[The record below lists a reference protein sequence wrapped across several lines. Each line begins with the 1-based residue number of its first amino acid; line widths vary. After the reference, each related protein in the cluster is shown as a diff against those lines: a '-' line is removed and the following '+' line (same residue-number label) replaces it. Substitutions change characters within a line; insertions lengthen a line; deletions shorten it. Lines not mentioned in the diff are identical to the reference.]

1 MATANKPSDAAEAA
15 LSAIEEALAESIGQ
29 GLAAPNGTTQPNAAL
44 SSDASDG
51 LDALARA
58 NASKPTRRPR
68 GDSEMDRGF
77 PPSSNEGDVV
87 LPGRPAN
94 DDSREIGEIL
104 QTLQSTTSMRA
115 YYGHRFQVWA
125 GWVLPAIGPAK
136 NWAGA

>member
-29 GLAAPNGTTQPNAAL
+29 GLATPNGQAQPN
-44 SSDASDG
+44 SSQFPDASDG

-58 NASKPTRRPR
+58 NAAKPARRAR
-68 GDSEMDRGF
+68 GDSDMERPF
-77 PPSSNEGDVV
+77 NASANEGDVI
-87 LPGRPAN
+87 PAGRPAN

-115 YYGHRFQVWA
+115 
-125 GWVLPAIGPAK
+125 
-136 NWAGA
+136 